1 MGKPNIVFIL
11 ADDMSFDSVS
21 SNNDKMGSLKTPHID
36 SLITQGMNFTDAHS
50 GSAVCTPTRYGL
62 LTGRYC
68 WRTKLKSSVLWDWA
82 APLIEKN
89 RLTVADLLQKQGYA
103 TGMVGKWHLGMTWFD
118 QNGDPANSH
127 LGLRDAS
134 FRKDSAERVA
144 LVGRAVD
151 FRKAIRGG
159 PTDHGF
165 EYYFGV
171 DVPNFPPYVWIE
183 NDRTLGIPSIPKPN
197 QMYGHPGP
205 MLPGWRL
212 EEILPVLTEKAV
224 SWISRQSL
232 DNEPFFLYLSL
243 TSPHTPIAPSKDFK
257 GKSGIGNYADFI
269 VETDWVVGQ
278 IMKAL
283 EESRSADDTLIFFSS
298 DNGTSPVANF
308 KKLQSHGVNLQNH
321 FKGYKAQI
329 HEGGHRV
336 PFVARWPGIIPAGRI
351 CDETICLNDLMATL
365 ADLLEVSLPENA
377 GEDSASI
384 LKLLTGE
391 KTEIA
396 ERPCIVNHDIAGNF
410 AIRRGKWKLVLA
422 SKEQLF
428 DLDSDPM
435 ESVNIA
441 ASHPQIVKQ
450 MKEILV
456 GYQKS
461 DRSTVKKK
469 IH

>member
-1 MGKPNIVFIL
+1 
-11 ADDMSFDSVS
+11 
-21 SNNDKMGSLKTPHID
+21 
-36 SLITQGMNFTDAHS
+36 
-50 GSAVCTPTRYGL
+50 
-62 LTGRYC
+62 
-68 WRTKLKSSVLWDWA
+68 
-82 APLIEKN
+82 
-89 RLTVADLLQKQGYA
+89 
-103 TGMVGKWHLGMTWFD
+103 
-118 QNGDPANSH
+118 
-127 LGLRDAS
+127 
-134 FRKDSAERVA
+134 
-144 LVGRAVD
+144 
-151 FRKAIRGG
+151 
-159 PTDHGF
+159 
-165 EYYFGV
+165 
-171 DVPNFPPYVWIE
+171 
-183 NDRTLGIPSIPKPN
+183 
-197 QMYGHPGP
+197 
-205 MLPGWRL
+205 
-212 EEILPVLTEKAV
+212 
-224 SWISRQSL
+224 
-232 DNEPFFLYLSL
+232 
-243 TSPHTPIAPSKDFK
+243 
-257 GKSGIGNYADFI
+257 
-269 VETDWVVGQ
+269 
-278 IMKAL
+278 
-283 EESRSADDTLIFFSS
+283 RSADDTLIFFSS